1 MRVRGLLGGTAGRGS
16 YLRAGGS
23 RWQSRLS
30 PSCGGAGAGRPRQTL
45 PAPSPTRPG
54 LSQRPPAPGAPR
66 PRAVLSTEHFPLS
79 LFFFLFTE
87 FSCPPCWR
95 LRAAPRG
102 GSGQCCT
109 GGLCPPLSVHRDRV
123 WPWGP
128 PGAPQ
133 ERGVCRNVPWGTR
146 GLLRYNFSQIQTP
159 RMKGEKKRKNPLSG
173 HVNKWSVCGAG
184 LFVFCLLLCPRIGV
198 NSITWHY

>member
-79 LFFFLFTE
+79 LFFLFTE
-87 FSCPPCWR
+87 FSCPPCWP

-109 GGLCPPLSVHRDRV
+109 GGLCPPRS
-123 WPWGP
+123 PFTGTECGP
-128 PGAPQ
+128 GGRRGHPRKGASAGTCPGV
-133 ERGVCRNVPWGTR
+133 RGVSSGTIF
-146 GLLRYNFSQIQTP
+146 LRSKHP
-159 RMKGEKKRKNPLSG
+159 E
-173 HVNKWSVCGAG
+173 
-184 LFVFCLLLCPRIGV
+184 
-198 NSITWHY
+198 